1 MVAIVN
7 AVSTREVLPVTL
19 VAGEGASGLAR
30 IICQYL
36 EQLFA
41 DSQEKRDGAAALRGR
56 LGLRAREGDVAITVA
71 FTEDGVAVEEGLR
84 EPDAV
89 IHGEVEFLMHVLAGR
104 ANPAWEVCRGTV
116 AFQPR
121 PLRPLF
127 GYQAYRVIRLPHVH
141 LWSGLPHPPVGLLVG
156 AAVLAS
162 AVVLARRR
170 RARASGGDDA

>member
-1 MVAIVN
+1 MVAVVS
-7 AVSTREVLPVTL
+7 AVSETAVMPVTL
-19 VAGEGASGLAR
+19 VAGEEASGLAR

-41 DSQEKRDGAAALRGR
+41 DSREKRAAAAALRGR
-56 LGLRAREGDVAITVA
+56 LGLRTREGDVAVTVA

-141 LWSGLPHPPVGLLVG
+141 LWSGLPRPPVGLLVG
-156 AAVLAS
+156 AAVLVS
-162 AVVLARRR
+162 AVVLARR
-170 RARASGGDDA
+170 RARASGGDDG